1 MKETEQNE
9 DIKVCKANG
18 AAECK
23 KALMFLQRGRLPE
36 DFIEGMVCEGGCVG
50 GPSRHRDPNLAMR
63 DRNAALAKSSDILIK
78 DNLDKQ
84 NAETVDMI
92 R

>member
-1 MKETEQNE
+1 MKEMEAGIE
-9 DIKVCKANG
+9 PKVCKANG
-18 AAECK
+18 AAECRK
-23 KALMFLQRGRLPE
+23 FLMLMKAGKLPD
-36 DFIEGMVCEGGCVG
+36 DFIEGMACEGGCVG

>member
-1 MKETEQNE
+1 MKELGCTG
-9 DIKVCKANG
+9 DVSVCKCSG
-18 AAECK
+18 ITECK
-23 KALMFLQRGRLPE
+23 KALTLMKVGRLPE
-36 DFIEGMVCEGGCVG
+36 DFVEGMVCEGGCVG

-84 NAETVDMI
+84 NAESVDMI